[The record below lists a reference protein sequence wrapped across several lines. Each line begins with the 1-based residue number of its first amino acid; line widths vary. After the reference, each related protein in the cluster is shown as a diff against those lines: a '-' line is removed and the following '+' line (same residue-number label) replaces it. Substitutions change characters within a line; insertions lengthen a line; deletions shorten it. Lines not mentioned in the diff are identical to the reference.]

1 MTVSEIL
8 ELTRAGY
15 TKEEIQAMETGKE
28 PEPTKEP
35 EPAKDPEPAKE
46 PEPQNNDLLK
56 VLVSKFEELTGVIQE
71 NNILQS
77 NNKMVENPQPE
88 ELLAQVIA
96 PPRK

>member
-28 PEPTKEP
+28 
-35 EPAKDPEPAKE
+35 PEPAKE